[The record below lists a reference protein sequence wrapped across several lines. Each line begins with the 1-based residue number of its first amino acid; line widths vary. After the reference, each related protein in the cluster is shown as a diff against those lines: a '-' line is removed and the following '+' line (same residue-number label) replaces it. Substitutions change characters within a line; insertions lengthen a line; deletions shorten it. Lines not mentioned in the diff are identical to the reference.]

1 MGAAG
6 GPVIHFLRQLADW
19 YGNGSHWSGSNG
31 VPVLLWATVKIS
43 AEAVLIAMLIALPMA
58 LILGHVGRGGFVAV
72 NIINVGRAVPAL
84 ALLVIGVQVFGIGE
98 RPALLA
104 LIVLSLPPIMTNAY
118 TGIRQVDP
126 EVIDAAK
133 GMGMTGRQILLR
145 VELPIAVP
153 VIAAGIRTAAVQ
165 AIATVTLAAFVAY
178 SCLGTL
184 ILVGMS
190 SVNGHVQIVAGALL
204 VIAVALLTE
213 WGLAA
218 VERALTPAGV
228 RLSMQNR

>member
-6 GPVIHFLRQLADW
+6 GPVIHFIRQLADW

-43 AEAVLIAMLIALPMA
+43 AEAVLIALLVALPIALV
-58 LILGHVGRGGFVAV
+58 LGHVGRGGFVAV

-118 TGIRQVDP
+118 TGIRQVDR

-145 VELPIAVP
+145 VELPIALP

-165 AIATVTLAAFVAY
+165 AVATVTLAAFVAY

-204 VIAVALLTE
+204 VIALALLTE